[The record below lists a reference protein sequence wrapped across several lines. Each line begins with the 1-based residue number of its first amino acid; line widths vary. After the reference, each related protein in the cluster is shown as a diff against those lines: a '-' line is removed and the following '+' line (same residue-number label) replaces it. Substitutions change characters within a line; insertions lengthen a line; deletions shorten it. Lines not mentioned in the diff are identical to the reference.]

1 MFSSFHS
8 LADKTNNETLT
19 ETIFLGHTRV
29 ALFKGAVS
37 GECCCCRSIL
47 GAEVITSCFYPYT
60 TDMLLWTCQQ
70 DIIQIHPGA
79 L

>member
-60 TDMLLWTCQQ
+60 TDMLLWTYQQ
-70 DIIQIHPGA
+70 DIIQIHPEA